1 MTASERKRLIGSYWD
16 LPVEVQQATA
26 RFLVGSKLSDIIE
39 SAAHQVVEYD
49 IGYHRNGKFYNLVF
63 DGTNGKM
70 LGGNEHVVIQEVL
83 KALPA
88 GGRDAV
94 NKGGASIRKLKIKH
108 DDQDDR
114 EYIHVEYL
122 DKTGLITNY
131 KLEMDGRVRAR
142 R

>member
-1 MTASERKRLIGSYWD
+1 MTASERKRLIGSFWD

-26 RFLVGSKLSDIIE
+26 RFLVGSKLSDIVE
-39 SAAHQVVEYD
+39 STAHQVVEYD
-49 IGYHRNGKFYNLVF
+49 IGYHRNGKFFNLVF
-63 DGTNGKM
+63 DATTAKL
-70 LGGNEHVVIQEVL
+70 LGGNEQIVIQEVV
-83 KALPA
+83 KNLPA

-94 NKGGASIRKLKIKH
+94 NKGGATIRKIKIKH
-108 DDQDDR
+108 DDKDDH

-131 KLEMDGRVRAR
+131 KLELDGRVRQR